1 MGGAIASGCDKG
13 LSVDCCCCLEQG
25 ENAFILVAA
34 LATAAL
40 ALDGVGRANSFKI
53 EKERNV
59 ILFFSSSL
67 SYVTRSLLIGHCD
80 VGGVSND
87 VSDVAEQF

>member
-1 MGGAIASGCDKG
+1 MGGAIASECDKG

-34 LATAAL
+34 LAKAAL

-53 EKERNV
+53 EKGRNV
-59 ILFFSSSL
+59 ILFYL
-67 SYVTRSLLIGHCD
+67 DHCRM
-80 VGGVSND
+80 
-87 VSDVAEQF
+87 

>member
-1 MGGAIASGCDKG
+1 MFWFHVGRLGCWLFLFFGIVSAKQD
-13 LSVDCCCCLEQG
+13 
-25 ENAFILVAA
+25 FRF
-34 LATAAL
+34 
-40 ALDGVGRANSFKI
+40 GRANSFKI

-67 SYVTRSLLIGHCD
+67 SYVTSSLLIGHSD
-80 VGGVSND
+80 VGGVNND